1 MKLIK
6 TTFFSA
12 IITFTRIVSGFV
24 ASKVVAIFTG
34 PAGVA
39 LIGAFMNFI
48 SIVLTFANGAIN
60 TGVIKYTAEY
70 NENEE
75 QLKSLFST
83 ALKISIIC
91 SIVTGMILILLG
103 SYFSLFIFT
112 TEDYSSQIRV
122 LGFTIILYSLNT
134 LLISILNGKGQIKT
148 YTIVNAVGTLVGL
161 FTTIILVYFYK
172 IQGAL
177 YALVLSQSMV
187 FFVTAS
193 LIIKSSW
200 FSWSFFS
207 SIFDKVIAKKLSHY
221 SLMAIVT
228 ALTGPLSQI
237 LLRNILINRLGIDSA
252 GYWQGLMRISDGYL
266 LLITT
271 SLSVYYLP
279 KLSSIKTDLE
289 MRAEIF
295 KGYKIILP
303 SVFFGCIV
311 IYLLRFFII
320 KTLYTND
327 FFKMEELFFY
337 QLLGDFFKMAA
348 WILAYLM
355 LAKAMTRVYIITE
368 VLFSATYIVVGYL
381 CIVNFNLK
389 GITIAFAINYFCYFI
404 LLLLIF
410 RKLIFSPNT
419 KE

>member
-207 SIFDKVIAKKLSHY
+207 SIFDKVIAKRLSHY

-303 SVFFGCIV
+303 SVFLGCIV

-368 VLFSATYIVVGYL
+368 VLFSASYIIIGYL

-389 GITIAFAINYFCYFI
+389 GITIAFAINYFGYFI

-410 RKLIFSPNT
+410 RKLIFRTNFRS
-419 KE
+419 